1 MNRLGIGPT
10 SLSQTL
16 TEVAWSEKYTILVE
30 SSNSKTISLLVVILN
45 QTQFLP
51 SRDSWSGRCPVHLS
65 NDNSSVCSNCIDYSS
80 GQRSL
85 AGYKVHG
92 IARVRH
98 DLVTKPPPP
107 LQFRPDLSGGFVLVR
122 KADPPEGAQN
132 FIAEMPVQMLSP
144 GPRGFP

>member
-1 MNRLGIGPT
+1 MNRLGIRPT

-107 LQFRPDLSGGFVLVR
+107 LQFRPDLSGGFVLVQ
-122 KADPPEGAQN
+122 KAGPPEGAQN